1 MARRIKIEVGQV
13 EITASLGT
21 TPMADAIWD
30 ALPLSGL
37 VRRWGEEIYFSIP
50 VEFQETSDARQD
62 MRVGELAFWPD
73 GNAFCIFF
81 GPTPASTGDKPRAY
95 SNVNPFGQ
103 VDEDAKL
110 LKVVKDG
117 ESVLVHRIED

>member
-1 MARRIKIEVGQV
+1 MARKIKIQASQIV
-13 EITASLGT
+13 ITATLDT
-21 TPMADAIWD
+21 TPTADAIWE

-37 VRRWGEEIYFSIP
+37 VRRWGDEIYFSIP
-50 VEFQETSDARQD
+50 VNLQETSDARQD

-81 GPTPASTGDKPRAY
+81 GPTPVSAGDEPRAY

-103 VDEDAKL
+103 VDEDATL
-110 LKVVKDG
+110 LRAIEDG
-117 ESVLVHRIED
+117 ETVRVDRIEG

>member
-1 MARRIKIEVGQV
+1 MVRKIKIRVGQV
-13 EITASLGT
+13 MIKATLDA
-21 TPMADAIWD
+21 TPTADAIWE

-37 VRRWGEEIYFSIP
+37 VRRWGDEIYFSIP
-50 VEFQETSDARQD
+50 VNLQAASDARQD

-81 GPTPASTGDKPRAY
+81 GPTPVSTGDDPRAY

-103 VDEDAKL
+103 VDDDPTL
-110 LKVVKDG
+110 LKAIEDG
-117 ESVLVHRIED
+117 ETVQVERLED

>member
-1 MARRIKIEVGQV
+1 MTRKIKIQAGQ
-13 EITASLGT
+13 IAIIATLDASPT
-21 TPMADAIWD
+21 ADAIWE

-37 VRRWGEEIYFSIP
+37 VRRWGAEIYFSIP
-50 VEFQETSDARQD
+50 VNLQETPDARQD

-81 GPTPASTGDKPRAY
+81 APTPVSTGDKPRAY

-103 VDEDAKL
+103 VDEDPTL
-110 LKVVKDG
+110 LQAIKDG
-117 ESVLVHRIED
+117 ETVRVDRIED